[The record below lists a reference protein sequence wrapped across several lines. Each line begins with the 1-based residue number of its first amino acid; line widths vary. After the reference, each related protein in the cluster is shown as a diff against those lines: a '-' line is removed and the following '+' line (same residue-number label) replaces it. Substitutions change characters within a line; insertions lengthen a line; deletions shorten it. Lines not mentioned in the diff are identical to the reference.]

1 MERKIA
7 GRTAEGGVN
16 IEKLISNIIWLPV
29 LFVLTVGEKLRK
41 KEVQKDFCKNGFCMA
56 KQYSKCKNFQPV
68 HDLGYCKYVGLGWT
82 CDFEGED
89 ER

>member
-7 GRTAEGGVN
+7 GRTAEGSVN

-41 KEVQKDFCKNGFCMA
+41 KEAPLDYCKNGFCTA
-56 KQYSKCKNFQPV
+56 TEYSQCKNFQPV
-68 HDLGYCKYVGLGWT
+68 HDLDFCRYCGIGWT
-82 CDFEGED
+82 CDFEGE
-89 ER
+89 E